1 MTLTVVLSDM
11 KPSIKSEKDAQQVQS
26 SVVSTTPLGPPPGS
40 NSHSTPLTRLDS
52 LSDAASPFTGAPRT
66 PSMRPTTSV
75 LAPNPSVNPLYTST
89 RLAAYHPSSAPGKG
103 IFSGH
108 DLTYALAPGLGSS
121 STPQFQSTPQG
132 LFNEL
137 VAADAQR
144 EASLKHNH
152 VVVGVC

>member
-1 MTLTVVLSDM
+1 MKCPVILSDA

-26 SVVSTTPLGPPPGS
+26 SVISTTPLGPPGS

-52 LSDAASPFTGAPRT
+52 LSDAASPFAGAPRT
-66 PSMRPTTSV
+66 PSLRSTTSV
-75 LAPNPSVNPLYTST
+75 LGPNPSVNPLYTST
-89 RLAAYHPSSAPGKG
+89 RLAAYHPSSVPGKG

-108 DLTYALAPGLGSS
+108 DLTYALAPGLGPS

-137 VAADAQR
+137 DAQR